1 MGFVTTL
8 EEAAEN
14 YREKAEFYDAEVLTV
29 YFETKTE
36 IVEKLLPPPL
46 KPSPIPVGAAFVAN
60 YPETNF
66 GVTYQESA
74 LFLMAEY
81 NGEEGAFCLSMPVTN
96 DMAMIGGREVF
107 GYPKKMA
114 EISFQREGNDIRGW
128 TERHGIRFF
137 EVKAKLTGKFN
148 DLDAQQF
155 ITETRESNPDIV
167 VYNFKYFPAPDRTG
181 FDYNPRLI
189 REVVKF
195 SSKKQEMGE
204 AELIFRSSEQDPWAE
219 VDVVKVLGAIYTV
232 GDNTMLPGSVV
243 AEVDQTEF
251 VPYAFMKI
259 DAL

>member
-1 MGFVTTL
+1 MGFVKTL

-29 YFETKTE
+29 YFETKVE

-46 KPSPIPVGAAFVAN
+46 KPSQIPVGAAFVAN
-60 YPETNF
+60 YPKTNF

-74 LFLMAEY
+74 LFLMAEH
-81 NGEEGAFCLSMPVTN
+81 NGEEGAFCLAMPVTN

-114 EISFQREGNDIRGW
+114 EISFQREGNDLRGW

-155 ITETRESNPDIV
+155 IIETRESNPDIV
-167 VYNFKYFPAPDRTG
+167 VYNFKYFPSPDRTG
-181 FDYNPRLI
+181 FDFHPRLI

-195 SSKKQEMGE
+195 NSKKQEMGE
-204 AELIFRSSEQDPWAE
+204 AELIFRSSEHDPWADVE
-219 VDVVKVLGAIYTV
+219 VVKVLGAIYTV

>member
-1 MGFVTTL
+1 MGFVKTL

-29 YFETKTE
+29 YFETKAE

-60 YPETNF
+60 YPKTNF
-66 GVTYQESA
+66 GVAYQESA
-74 LFLMAEY
+74 LFLLAEY
-81 NGEEGAFCLSMPVTN
+81 NGEEGAFCLAMPVTN

-114 EISFQREGNDIRGW
+114 EISFQREGKDLRGW

-195 SSKKQEMGE
+195 NSKKQEMGE
-204 AELIFRSSEQDPWAE
+204 AELIFRSSEHDPWAD

-251 VPYAFMKI
+251 VPYEFMKI